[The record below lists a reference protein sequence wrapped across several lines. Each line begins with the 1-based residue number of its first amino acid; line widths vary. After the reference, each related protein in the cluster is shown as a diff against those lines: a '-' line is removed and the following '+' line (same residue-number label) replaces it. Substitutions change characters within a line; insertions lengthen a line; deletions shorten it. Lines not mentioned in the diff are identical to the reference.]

1 MSESNLVVHDAE
13 KMASLKTVSLISYVL
28 HLIVAIGA
36 VVPGAEASVTVLLI
50 AFVLDLYKK
59 SDAAGTWQETHF
71 DWRISSA
78 IWVGALY
85 ILTSP
90 LFLLLYFPGKLA
102 WIIVS
107 LWFLYRIV
115 RGMIAHSN
123 SKAMRT

>member
-1 MSESNLVVHDAE
+1 MSESNLAVHDTE
-13 KMASLKTVSLISYVL
+13 KMASLKTVSWISYVL

-115 RGMIAHSN
+115 RGIIAHSN